1 MEMVKTNVKAK
12 SNKPLQELIDDLS
25 ASIGKDK
32 VSDDKPTRLVYRITH
47 GPEALLHES
56 LDNFLP
62 AVVVRPDST
71 EDIQKI
77 VRLANHHE
85 IPIVPQ
91 GGRTCSYGAEAMRD
105 CIVIDTA
112 SMDRILGID
121 EGSYRITAEAGVR
134 VSDFIDYLSEKGYLS
149 LEYPTMNRASTLGA
163 RAALH
168 GYNKFENRWG
178 SSASN
183 IKGLEVV
190 LPNGEAVKLGRGT
203 SRPTKSVV
211 GLNLMDLFIGS
222 RGTLGVIT
230 KVTERFIDMP
240 PEHIR
245 GALAFQDY
253 KDGLKAYITLKKP
266 LNSGLLWR
274 IKTYHKWF
282 LTQAVEGMM
291 GMTWP
296 DDVDFLVD
304 YHILGKTDLVELM
317 DKHVV
322 KLMKDH
328 NGFWRSDM
336 PPIDFLGNLHETVEK
351 YMGMG
356 SLSSDRVKM
365 GGMANRIIFLDPIVA
380 DGKLIEYFTEFLKLA
395 DKVVDGES
403 YPALAENMKVL
414 SPGAPVP
421 GEVGFTKVS
430 ILLLANWKKWDEE
443 TRTEFKNWFRMHA
456 ELVLRFDGTITGTHG
471 FIPRDMEI
479 EFVRREITEKTYEF
493 MKKIKR
499 TIDPKNIM
507 NPKVRF

>member
-1 MEMVKTNVKAK
+1 MVKTNVKAK
-12 SNKPLQELIDDLS
+12 LNKPTQKLINDLS

-56 LDNFLP
+56 LDDFLP
-62 AVVVRPDST
+62 AVVVRPNST
-71 EDIQKI
+71 EDVQKI
-77 VRLANHHE
+77 VKLANYHE

-91 GGRTCSYGAEAMRD
+91 GGRTCSYGAEAIRD
-105 CIVIDTA
+105 CVVIDTA

-149 LEYPTMNRASTLGA
+149 LEYPTLNKASTLGA

-178 SSASN
+178 SSASH

-190 LPNGEAVKLGRGT
+190 LPNGEVVQLGRGT

-240 PEHIR
+240 SKYIR
-245 GALAFQDY
+245 GWMAFTKY
-253 KDGLKAYITLKKP
+253 EDGLKTYVDLKKP
-266 LNSGLLWR
+266 LNAGLLWR
-274 IKTYHKWF
+274 VKAYHKWF
-282 LTQAVEGMM
+282 LGLAFEGMLGM
-291 GMTWP
+291 GWP
-296 DDVDFLVD
+296 EDVEMVVD
-304 YHILGKTDLVELM
+304 YHILGEPDVVEIM
-317 DKHVV
+317 EKHTI
-322 KLMKDH
+322 KKMKDH
-328 NGFWRSDM
+328 NGFWRTDL
-336 PPIDFLGNLHETVEK
+336 PPAAFMGKLHETVEK

-356 SLSSDRVKM
+356 SLSSDRVKT
-365 GGMANRIIFLDPIVA
+365 GGMANRIIFLDPIIP
-380 DGKLIEYFTEFLKLA
+380 DGKLIEYYSEFLKLLQ
-395 DKVVDGES
+395 DIGDGES
-403 YPALAENMKVL
+403 YPALAEGVKVL

-421 GEVGFTKVS
+421 GDVGYTKVS
-430 ILLLANWKKWDEE
+430 TLLLANWKKWDTD
-443 TRTEFKNWFRMHA
+443 TRHEFKNWFRKYA
-456 ELVLRFDGTITGTHG
+456 ELILRYGGTITGTHG
-471 FIPRDMEI
+471 FIPREMEV
-479 EFVRREITEKTYEF
+479 ELVKKEIGEKTYEF
-493 MKKIKR
+493 MKMIKK